1 MWRKAT
7 LVSQGS
13 EAVAFMPLALA
24 NVHDLDARRLKCS
37 SRRAE
42 AGSTGST
49 GSTPESP
56 LEACRVPEAPIQ
68 VREGEVVG
76 GKYRIGRF
84 LGSGAMGAVFAAHH
98 VLLDQPVAI
107 KFLVTAALGHSDS
120 VLRFLREARA
130 TATIRSKHVVRVL
143 DVALLEGG
151 APYIVM
157 EYLEGR
163 DLAGWLR
170 HHGRPEVPLAVDFVL
185 QACDAIAEAHD
196 LEIIHRDLKPANLF
210 AVERF
215 GLFETIKVLDFG
227 ISKAAHMAASTG
239 APDDWRSGAIITEER
254 VPIGS
259 PCYMSPEQM
268 ESARDVDRR
277 TDIWALGV
285 SLCELVTGQLPFDGQ
300 SLVQVYSRIKS
311 GIRPRLR
318 DMAPDVPPGL
328 EAVILKCLEPD
339 RERRYSDVPELAT
352 ALAPFG
358 SSEGQALADKLVR
371 AKNGPEARASDS
383 PRRGADSPRRGAD
396 SPRAATPSPRVLD
409 VPRVERTLPS
419 AAPPALVV
427 PKTGRKARMM
437 PVTSIGSLAL
447 VAFIAAVLVVRFVP
461 RGHSVGGGP
470 AVPVRPAPAVVATA
484 TPAVPN
490 LGTTVVPSAT
500 THATNA
506 TAKGAPDLPPQASG
520 QGAPGGGPNG
530 GAIPFPVPAGSSSS
544 SGAPTGVSVSGP
556 VQKSISAPVAVT
568 HIPLG
573 PPSVASSDRREARDA
588 PAVPDSGLMGS
599 DHAGA
604 KAQQLTGS
612 LAPTPWRETASPSAS
627 VLAPSPPEKW
637 LPPDVPK

>member
-1 MWRKAT
+1 
-7 LVSQGS
+7 
-13 EAVAFMPLALA
+13 
-24 NVHDLDARRLKCS
+24 
-37 SRRAE
+37 
-42 AGSTGST
+42 
-49 GSTPESP
+49 
-56 LEACRVPEAPIQ
+56 
-68 VREGEVVG
+68 
-76 GKYRIGRF
+76 
-84 LGSGAMGAVFAAHH
+84 MGTVFAAHH

-107 KFLVTAALGHSDS
+107 KFLVSAALGHSDS

-143 DVALLEGG
+143 DVALLDGG

-239 APDDWRSGAIITEER
+239 APGDWRSGAIITEER

-268 ESARDVDRR
+268 ESARDVDHR

-318 DMAPDVPPGL
+318 DMALDVPPGL

-339 RERRYSDVPELAT
+339 RERRYPDVAQLAT

-358 SSEGQALADKLVR
+358 SSEGRALADKLVR
-371 AKNGPEARASDS
+371 AKHGPEARAGDS

-396 SPRAATPSPRVLD
+396 SPRTATPSPRVLE

-419 AAPPALVV
+419 AAPPGLVV
-427 PKTGRKARMM
+427 PKSGRKARVV

-447 VAFIAAVLVVRFVP
+447 VALIAAVLVVRSVS
-461 RGHSVGGGP
+461 RGHSVGGS
-470 AVPVRPAPAVVATA
+470 AVPVRPAPPVVATA

-500 THATNA
+500 TNA
-506 TAKGAPDLPPQASG
+506 PNAPAKGTPDPAPQASG

-544 SGAPTGVSVSGP
+544 NGAPAGVSVSAP

-588 PAVPDSGLMGS
+588 PAVPDSGLMGP
-599 DHAGA
+599 DHAGT
-604 KAQQLTGS
+604 KAQQGLTGS

>member
-1 MWRKAT
+1 
-7 LVSQGS
+7 
-13 EAVAFMPLALA
+13 
-24 NVHDLDARRLKCS
+24 
-37 SRRAE
+37 
-42 AGSTGST
+42 
-49 GSTPESP
+49 
-56 LEACRVPEAPIQ
+56 VPEAPIQ

-76 GKYRIGRF
+76 GKYRVGKV
-84 LGSGAMGAVFAAHH
+84 LGSGAMGTVFAAHH

-107 KFLVTAALGHSDS
+107 KFLVPAALGHSDS

-143 DVALLEGG
+143 DVALLDGG

-227 ISKAAHMAASTG
+227 ISKAAHMAASTS
-239 APDDWRSGAIITEER
+239 APGEWRSGAIITEES

-268 ESARDVDRR
+268 ESARDVDHR

-285 SLCELVTGQLPFDGQ
+285 TLCELVTGQLPFDGQ

-328 EAVILKCLEPD
+328 GAVILKCLEPD
-339 RERRYSDVPELAT
+339 RERRYASVAQLAT

-358 SSEGQALADKLVR
+358 SSEGRALADKL
-371 AKNGPEARASDS
+371 ARARHGPGASAGDS
-383 PRRGADSPRRGAD
+383 PRGGVDSPRKAAD
-396 SPRAATPSPRVLD
+396 SPRAATPSPRVLE
-409 VPRVERTLPS
+409 VPGVDRTLPS
-419 AAPPALVV
+419 AAPPGLVV
-427 PKTGRKARMM
+427 PKSGRKARMM
-437 PVTSIGSLAL
+437 PATSIGSLAL
-447 VAFIAAVLVVRFVP
+447 VALIVAVLVVRSVS
-461 RGHSVGGGP
+461 RGHSAGGP
-470 AVPVRPAPAVVATA
+470 AVPTRPAPSVVPIA
-484 TPAVPN
+484 TPVVPS

-500 THATNA
+500 MTATNGP
-506 TAKGAPDLPPQASG
+506 AKGTPDLPPTAFG
-520 QGAPGGGPNG
+520 Q

-544 SGAPTGVSVSGP
+544 KAASVPASA
-556 VQKSISAPVAVT
+556 SAPVGAARTRVAPT
-568 HIPLG
+568 SAAHTPVV
-573 PPSVASSDRREARDA
+573 PPSGASSFVRVSTASSVPRVSTVASVDPRGSSPPSEGRPATGDGGTVAQGAAA
-588 PAVPDSGLMGS
+588 PASSSTTDR
-599 DHAGA
+599 
-604 KAQQLTGS
+604 
-612 LAPTPWRETASPSAS
+612 TPSHTDE
-627 VLAPSPPEKW
+627 EW